1 MLSTKYADS
10 IYSQCLFLRVWVWA
24 EPALNEGLK
33 GMSGASKWQATGVG
47 QQQGGASQKALNQNC
62 FTSNPPLSHCS
73 LE

>member
-33 GMSGASKWQATGVG
+33 GMSGASKWQAMELVNNKVAPRKKHLIKT
-47 QQQGGASQKALNQNC
+47 AL
-62 FTSNPPLSHCS
+62 LVI
-73 LE
+73 LL